1 MALKRISDLD
11 AAAEL
16 TGAEVLEIEVGGES
30 RRCTAQDIA
39 DLADT
44 GGSDVTSV
52 NGRTGAVT
60 LTARDVPAGIRTETA
75 SATATATDEVVV
87 MNVGSANTF
96 TIPPNGD
103 VAIPVGR
110 FLEVWQA
117 GTGQTTLE
125 AGSGVTLLV
134 HADLTLKLRGQNSGA
149 SLRKVATD
157 TWRVV
162 GDLEE
167 A

>member
-11 AAAEL
+11 DAAEL
-16 TGAEVLEIEVGGES
+16 TGAELLEVEVGGES
-30 RRCTAQDIA
+30 RKCTAQAIA
-39 DLADT
+39 DLADPP
-44 GGSDVTSV
+44 GSAVDSV
-52 NGRTGAVT
+52 NGRTGAVA

-75 SATATATDEVVV
+75 SATAGATDEVVV
-87 MNVGSANTF
+87 MNVASANNF

-103 VAIPVGR
+103 VAIAVGR

-117 GTGQTTLE
+117 GAGQTTLV
-125 AGSGVTLLV
+125 AGSGVTLLYP
-134 HADLTLKLRGQNSGA
+134 ADLTLKLRAQNSGA